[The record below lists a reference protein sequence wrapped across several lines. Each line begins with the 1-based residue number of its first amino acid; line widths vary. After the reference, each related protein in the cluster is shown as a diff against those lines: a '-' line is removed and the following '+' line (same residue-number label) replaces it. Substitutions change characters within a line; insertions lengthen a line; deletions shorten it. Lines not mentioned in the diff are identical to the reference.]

1 MPQVPL
7 YNSPQIAEQG
17 LRTPQAS
24 APDVSAGTR
33 ALGKAFGDVGEAA
46 FRMADRDAEAEA
58 NKIDTEVTAGWL
70 AWDAQARKQYQ
81 GQNVDEYQAKAAEW
95 WDKAR
100 KDKGETISPL
110 ARERV
115 GTALGRKYNQA
126 MASVLGYVGS
136 EKERFADQQSEAAAQ
151 TTIDFA
157 LDTGDTAGA
166 SERVRQLVAE
176 KGARKGWTTEL
187 VQDDQ
192 QRLLGRL
199 HLSYISQLAETDA
212 TKARQYYDANK
223 TEIPGAAR
231 ARARVEQVLKGEGDN
246 QFATQFAAQQSGKPL
261 SEQLQAA
268 GEITDP
274 QRREKTIQQVRNN
287 HALVE
292 QAKREQEGA
301 ASDQAWQMVGKG
313 QRVPESVLM
322 QMDGHGRVQLQDYL
336 RERAKQAAA
345 GTQPKTDW
353 VLYLETR
360 DKLAAGENVDL
371 RPLATRIAGPQLEQL
386 VDIKTKRNPSGKTPE
401 VATSEQQIST
411 YLNRLRIKDED
422 KGQFV
427 SQAYAEF
434 NDVLKRTG
442 KEPGF
447 DDRQAI
453 LDKLTTEVVTDRG
466 MLWDTKKE
474 GYKLTPAER
483 AKAGFSAQP
492 DAQSSTDK
500 FTVGKV
506 YKDGAGNRAK
516 YLGGG
521 KWETVK

>member
-33 ALGKAFGDVGEAA
+33 ALGKAFGDVGDAA

-95 WDKAR
+95 WDNAR
-100 KDKGETISPL
+100 KEKGETISPL

-126 MASVLGYVGS
+126 MASVLGYVGA

-166 SERVRQLVAE
+166 AQRVRQIVAE
-176 KGARKGWTTEL
+176 KGARKGWTTEM
-187 VQDDQ
+187 VQADQ
-192 QRLLGRL
+192 QRLLGNL

-212 TKARQYYDANK
+212 TKAREYYDANK
-223 TEIPGAAR
+223 TEIPGAAQ
-231 ARARVEQVLKGEGDN
+231 ARVEQVLKGEADN
-246 QFATQFAAQQSGKPL
+246 QFATQFAAQNASKPL

-268 GEITDP
+268 GELTDP
-274 QRREKTIQQVRNN
+274 QRREKTIQQIRNN

-292 QAKREQEGA
+292 QAKREQEAA

-336 RERAKQAAA
+336 RERAKQAAS
-345 GTQPKTDW
+345 GTSVKTDW

-401 VATSEQQIST
+401 VASSEQQIGT
-411 YLNRLRIKDED
+411 YLSRLRIKDED

-427 SQAYAEF
+427 SQAYTEF

-442 KEPGF
+442 KEPSF
-447 DDRQAI
+447 DERQAI
-453 LDKLTTEVVTDRG
+453 LDRLTMDVVTVKRD
-466 MLWDTKKE
+466 WFPDSTEK
-474 GYKLTPAER
+474 GYKLTPEQR
-483 AKAGFSAQP
+483 VKAGFSAQP
-492 DAQSSTDK
+492 GAQSNAVRVQ
-500 FTVGKV
+500 TVEQ
-506 YKDGAGNRAK
+506 ARALPK
-516 YLGGG
+516 GTRFIDPNGV
-521 KWETVK
+521 ERIR